1 MSIDQQGNTNSIG
14 DNMIKRRF
22 ESRLPQYD
30 NEAKIKQA
38 FMILSRVMND
48 PSIPRNI
55 RRAAMYAIR
64 ALSEK
69 NLSPGVRAANAV
81 GILDEVSQDPN
92 MPLHARTL
100 LWNAISILETV
111 KD

>member
-1 MSIDQQGNTNSIG
+1 
-14 DNMIKRRF
+14 
-22 ESRLPQYD
+22 
-30 NEAKIKQA
+30 
-38 FMILSRVMND
+38 MILSRVMND

-64 ALSEK
+64 ALGEK

-100 LWNAISILETV
+100 LWNAISILETI